1 MLPVMLLVIFVIIE
15 LARLLYAWIAV
26 ENAARFGIR
35 YLVTG
40 GYDAA
45 MCPAPCTTQP
55 DWDIARIVSVNLAA
69 RAGSAGVLRDDFE
82 TWPFP
87 GFYKVTICGS
97 ADLLNSDPDNWI
109 TDWSAICPGGDY
121 PGDPGE
127 TATVNVDFNH
137 PLIVPLLS
145 SWWPQLHLTARR
157 DGIIEAFRVSR
168 LLGAGGLPT
177 AVSTNTTTPT
187 RTDTPTVTLTPT
199 DTATPTVSL
208 TPTETSTITQT
219 PTVTNTPTGTATPDC
234 SLISITGYDF
244 YDFGG
249 FQYFYVDVQNNN
261 PSNIFLTDSYLVWP
275 NWAGMYIDWFYYSGY
290 YYNGD
295 DSNSPTSAA
304 PVPPRVLFAGATSQ
318 WFAGIGNTSPN
329 WLFGTWT
336 VTLTFDNVCT
346 VTGSATNLT
355 PTPTRTPTVTQ
366 TPTVT
371 LTPTV
376 TPTPTITPTRTVTP
390 TPTETLLPTLT
401 PTVTRT
407 PTITLTPTS
416 TLTQTLTP
424 TPDCSLLSVTG
435 MWFSGDNIYM
445 DVRNDNPSVV
455 YLTQANFN
463 WTKAYGSQ
471 YVDWIQFRGTTYDN
485 GNDSTP
491 PTNRTLGSP
500 ISLLSGQIGTWRV
513 DFDGVPGNLGLDGTF
528 SVSLI
533 FDGVCVAG
541 SSISRTAPTVTNT
554 PPPTSTRTPTRTLLP
569 SLTPTRTAT
578 AGPTNT
584 VTPTPTNTPW
594 PTFDDT

>member
-1 MLPVMLLVIFVIIE
+1 MLLVIFVIIE

-40 GYDAA
+40 GYDPAL
-45 MCPAPCTTQP
+45 CPAPCTSQP
-55 DWDIARIVSVNLAA
+55 DWDIGRIASVNAAA
-69 RAGSAGVLRDDFE
+69 RAGSAGILRDDFE
-82 TWPFP
+82 TWPFE
-87 GFYKVTICGS
+87 GFYKVTICRS
-97 ADLLNSDPDNWI
+97 ADLINSDPDNWV
-109 TDWSAICPGGDY
+109 TDWSAVCPGGDN
-121 PGDPGE
+121 PGDPGD

-137 PLIVPLLS
+137 PLIVPMLS
-145 SWWPQLHLTARR
+145 TWWPQLHLTARR

-177 AVSTNTTTPT
+177 AVFTNTSTPT
-187 RTDTPTVTLTPT
+187 KTDTPTVTLTPT
-199 DTATPTVSL
+199 ETPTPTTSL
-208 TPTETSTITQT
+208 TPTETSTITET
-219 PTVTNTPTGTATPDC
+219 PTITSTPTGTATPDC
-234 SLISITGYDF
+234 SLISIIGHSF

-261 PSNIFLTDSYLVWP
+261 PSNIFLTDSSLSWP
-275 NWAGMYIDWFYYSGY
+275 AKPGMYVDWFYYSGY
-290 YYNGD
+290 YYNGN
-295 DSNSPTSAA
+295 DSTSPTSSSV
-304 PVPPRVLFAGATSQ
+304 VPSKILFAGATGN
-318 WFAGIGNTSPN
+318 WFAGMGGTSPG
-329 WLFGTWT
+329 WEFGTWI
-336 VTLTFDNVCT
+336 VNLEFDNMCNV
-346 VTGSATNLT
+346 STNTTIYT
-355 PTPTRTPTVTQ
+355 PTPTVSPTITVTPTVTN
-366 TPTVT
+366 
-371 LTPTV
+371 TPTV
-376 TPTPTITPTRTVTP
+376 TPTPTITLTTTITP
-390 TPTETLLPTLT
+390 TPSDTPLPTLT

-435 MWFSGDNIYM
+435 MWFSGDNIYL
-445 DVRNDNPSVV
+445 DVRNDNPSPVF
-455 YLTQANFN
+455 LTAFNFN

-471 YVDWIQFRGTTYDN
+471 YVDWVRFRGSTIDN

-500 ISLLSGQIGTWRV
+500 VSLLSGQIGTWRV
-513 DFDGVPGNLGLDGTF
+513 DFDGVPANLGLDGTF

-533 FDGVCVAG
+533 FDGVCSAG

-554 PPPTSTRTPTRTLLP
+554 PPATSTRTPTRTPLP
-569 SLTPTRTAT
+569 TYTPTRTAT

-584 VTPTPTNTPW
+584 TTPTPTNTPW